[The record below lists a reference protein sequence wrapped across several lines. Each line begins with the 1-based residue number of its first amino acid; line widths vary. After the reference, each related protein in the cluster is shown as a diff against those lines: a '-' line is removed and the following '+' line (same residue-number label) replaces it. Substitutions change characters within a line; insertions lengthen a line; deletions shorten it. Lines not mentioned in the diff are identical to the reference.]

1 MIAIL
6 ILIAVFYLLPAII
19 AYRWNRIAFGP
30 KGMYSFT
37 EPGKD
42 EIAEVI
48 VPFYNIASAIITF
61 EESPYE
67 NPDPSH
73 NYERLAR
80 KFFLLKPNPDDGTV

>member
-1 MIAIL
+1 MIIVLIIIAIS
-6 ILIAVFYLLPAII
+6 YLLPAII

-30 KGMYSFT
+30 KGIYSFT

-42 EIAEVI
+42 EIVEVI

-80 KFFLLKPNPDDGTV
+80 KFFLLKPIPDESNL